1 MIGWPPGRLG
11 NHPLEPKRHQVQ
23 CLNEYVDH
31 SDRVLLRHVVVQ
43 ELGKQNALPA
53 VLTFDEALH
62 LQLRSSV
69 VEILT
74 QLTFS
79 HSLGPKR
86 TRRPGDA
93 RSARFEGRQH
103 SAASASTSRCNG
115 NPAGREPW
123 VRN

>member
-11 NHPLEPKRHQVQ
+11 NHPLEPKPHQVQ
-23 CLNEYVDH
+23 FLNEYVDH

-62 LQLRSSV
+62 LQLRSSA
-69 VEILT
+69 VEILA

-79 HSLGPKR
+79 HSLDPKR
-86 TRRPGDA
+86 TCWLL
-93 RSARFEGRQH
+93 SAMP
-103 SAASASTSRCNG
+103 STH
-115 NPAGREPW
+115 PKW
-123 VRN
+123 D